1 MSFIKYIK
9 DCIHFAKIYPFMH
22 KGIKRIWLRNI
33 LYINAQP
40 KYWHGRLISK
50 ILKKTSRKHTC
61 KRQQR
66 RKRKNRREE

>member
-9 DCIHFAKIYPFMH
+9 DCIHFAKKYPFTH

-40 KYWHGRLISK
+40 KYWISR
-50 ILKKTSRKHTC
+50 IYACGDRGCEVDEAGSPIGQFKT
-61 KRQQR
+61 
-66 RKRKNRREE
+66 